1 MQEKLNLLFDITILV
16 VNRKMDGC
24 RSGIYFTAAN
34 ILDEFYKR
42 EEFNLFFYCDKKL
55 IPAIEETDI
64 LKKYDCPVINYED
77 MTSEDWEYVKLKAKR
92 NKMKK
97 EKKALQKTLMSIL
110 LFFFSLKMKLSAKT
124 INLSKYDKINA
135 FFSPCYRIPE
145 EIRELKHIKKYT
157 LLHDT
162 IPLILP
168 QYFADIQKGNSWY
181 LKLVDT
187 INKEDYYFTNSE
199 STKRDFIK
207 YVPSINP
214 AHITTTLLAC
224 AETFK
229 PSSPD
234 KTAAALKKYNLPQ
247 DKKYIFSLCTL
258 EPRKNLIRAVKCFIE
273 FINKNNIDDL
283 VFILGGGSW
292 KGFIKQLEQEVP
304 EFDKYR
310 DKIIKAGYIDD
321 EDLSPLYSGAEW
333 FVYTSQYE
341 GFGLPPLEAMSCGC
355 PVITS
360 NNSSLPEVVGDA
372 GIMIDWD
379 SDEQHIK
386 AYENYYFNASLRKQN
401 SQNGIN
407 RAKTF
412 SWAKCVD
419 LMSAQI
425 LSKNILTYQKENI

>member
-77 MTSEDWEYVKLKAKR
+77 MTTEDWKYVKLKAKR

-181 LKLVDT
+181 LKLVAVSYT
-187 INKEDYYFTNSE
+187 HLTL
-199 STKRDFIK
+199 
-207 YVPSINP
+207 P
-214 AHITTTLLAC
+214 TT
-224 AETFK
+224 E
-229 PSSPD
+229 
-234 KTAAALKKYNLPQ
+234 
-247 DKKYIFSLCTL
+247 
-258 EPRKNLIRAVKCFIE
+258 RV
-273 FINKNNIDDL
+273 
-283 VFILGGGSW
+283 
-292 KGFIKQLEQEVP
+292 
-304 EFDKYR
+304 
-310 DKIIKAGYIDD
+310 
-321 EDLSPLYSGAEW
+321 
-333 FVYTSQYE
+333 
-341 GFGLPPLEAMSCGC
+341 
-355 PVITS
+355 
-360 NNSSLPEVVGDA
+360 
-372 GIMIDWD
+372 
-379 SDEQHIK
+379 
-386 AYENYYFNASLRKQN
+386 
-401 SQNGIN
+401 
-407 RAKTF
+407 
-412 SWAKCVD
+412 
-419 LMSAQI
+419 
-425 LSKNILTYQKENI
+425 

>member
-1 MQEKLNLLFDITILV
+1 MQGKLNLVFDITILV

-42 EEFNLFFYCDKKL
+42 PEFNLSFYCDKKL
-55 IPAIEETDI
+55 IPAIKETDI
-64 LKKYDCPVINYED
+64 LKKYNCPVINYDD
-77 MTSEDWEYVKLKAKR
+77 MTEDDWTYVTLKSKR
-92 NKMKK
+92 NEYRQAKKNFQKNLMAIKM
-97 EKKALQKTLMSIL
+97 L
-110 LFFFSLKMKLSAKT
+110 LFSLKLKLTGK
-124 INLSKYDKINA
+124 NKPDLSKYDEVNA

-145 EIRELKHIKKYT
+145 EIRGLKHIKKYT

-168 QYFADIQKGNSWY
+168 QYFADVQKGNSWY

-273 FINKNNIDDL
+273 FLNKNNIDDL

-292 KGFIKQLEQEVP
+292 KGFIEQLEREVP
-304 EFDKYR
+304 DFDKYR

-360 NNSSLPEVVGDA
+360 NNSSLPEVVGNA
-372 GIMIDWD
+372 GIMIDWN

-425 LSKNILTYQKENI
+425 SKIRNVL